1 MAMILRLLRGFG
13 AHRRAVT
20 SVEYALI
27 AAVLG
32 ALIVNAM
39 TTLGTKMNTAFSTMG
54 TVMTT
59 KASGM

>member
-1 MAMILRLLRGFG
+1 MAMI
-13 AHRRAVT
+13 RRMVWRIGTQRQAVT

-32 ALIVNAM
+32 ALIVNGM
-39 TTLGTKMNTAFSTMG
+39 TTLGTKMNTAFTSIG

>member
-1 MAMILRLLRGFG
+1 MANILRVLRRFG

-27 AAVLG
+27 AAVMG
-32 ALIVNAM
+32 ALVVNAV
-39 TTLGTKMNTAFSTMG
+39 TTLGTKMDTAFTSIG

>member
-1 MAMILRLLRGFG
+1 MATALRLMRGFG
-13 AHRRAVT
+13 GDRRAVT
-20 SVEYALI
+20 SIEYALI

-32 ALIVNAM
+32 ALIVNGM
-39 TTLGTKMNTAFSTMG
+39 TTLGTKMNTAFTSIG

>member
-1 MAMILRLLRGFG
+1 MSLFLRLIRRFAGDS
-13 AHRRAVT
+13 RAVT

-27 AAVLG
+27 AAVMG
-32 ALIVNAM
+32 ALVVNAV
-39 TTLGTKMNTAFSTMG
+39 TTFGTKMDTAFTSIG

>member
-1 MAMILRLLRGFG
+1 MARILGLLRSFG

-27 AAVLG
+27 AAVMG
-32 ALIVNAM
+32 ALIVNGV
-39 TTLGTKMNTAFSTMG
+39 TSLGTRMNTAFGTIG